1 MSTHAIGELTPDP
14 RNARARG
21 DRAKQVLRHS
31 LETFGAGRSIVID
44 EHGKVLAGNGTLEAA
59 IAAGITEVEIID
71 PPADTLVAV
80 QRTDLAGV
88 KAAALALADNRT
100 GELSRWEGDTLE
112 EVAAELAASP
122 LSETLEAVGF
132 DDIVRI
138 ADSGRLLEIV
148 DQIGVVITCP
158 DEASQR
164 QLLQKLQADGR
175 RAKAFVR

>member
-1 MSTHAIGELTPDP
+1 MSTHSISELTSDP

-44 EHGKVLAGNGTLEAA
+44 ENGKVLAGNGTLEAA
-59 IAAGITEVEIID
+59 IAAGITEVEIVEP
-71 PPADTLVAV
+71 PPATLVAV
-80 QRTDLAGV
+80 QRTDLTGTRA
-88 KAAALALADNRT
+88 KALALADNRT
-100 GELSRWEGDTLE
+100 GELSRWQGDTLE
-112 EVAAELAASP
+112 EIAADLAESPVAA
-122 LSETLEAVGF
+122 TLESVGF
-132 DDIVRI
+132 DDITRI

-148 DQIGVVITCP
+148 EQIGVVITCP

-164 QLLQKLQADGR
+164 RLLQKLQADGR

>member
-122 LSETLEAVGF
+122 MADVLPAVGF
-132 DDIVRI
+132 TDVLQI
-138 ADSGRLLEIV
+138 ANTGRLLEICE
-148 DQIGVVITCP
+148 QLGVVITCP

-164 QLLQKLQADGR
+164 ELLQRLQAGGKR
-175 RAKAFVR
+175 VKALVR